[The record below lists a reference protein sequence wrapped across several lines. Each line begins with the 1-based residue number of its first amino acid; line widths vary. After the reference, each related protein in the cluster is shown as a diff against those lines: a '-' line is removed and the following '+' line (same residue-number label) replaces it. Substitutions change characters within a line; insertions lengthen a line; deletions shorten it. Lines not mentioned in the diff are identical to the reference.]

1 MTQEI
6 ILDQNYIPFGLAV
19 AMERDRVGSPDT
31 KFGFNATCGNT
42 AETIWTQSNAYT
54 WNAAAQLEVTSTD
67 ADDTDTTGNGART
80 VTIEGLDANYAEI
93 SETVDMNGQT
103 ADAGSTTTAS
113 FLRVNRMYVA
123 TAGST
128 GVNEGIIYASTG
140 DQTTGTPNDLTT
152 IRARIDANAGQTL
165 QCIYTVPAGK
175 TLYLFQIW
183 ASSADITDS
192 CQIDFLTSENGGPW
206 RTRNRFATQ
215 QGSVLAPYNFP
226 LVLAEKTDIEMQGT
240 SSSGDIDVSGS
251 FEFLLVDN

>member
-1 MTQEI
+1 MATEI
-6 ILDQNYIPFGLAV
+6 KLDQEYLPFGLAV
-19 AMERDRVGSPDT
+19 AMERDRVGSPNT
-31 KFGFNATCGNT
+31 KFGFNAACGST
-42 AETIWTQSNAYT
+42 AETIWTQGAAYT
-54 WNAAAQLEVTSTD
+54 WNTAAQLELTSTD

-80 VTIEGLDANYAEI
+80 VTIEGLDANYNEI

-123 TAGST
+123 TAG
-128 GVNEGIIYASTG
+128 STG